1 MLLSCIIDESGCK
14 NNRAKGVNMKKLITI
29 LSFILC
35 ACIFSSCGA
44 GGDNGGINNNYKP
57 PMGNYDNYYPEGAT
71 PEQDADN
78 PYGDYEYD
86 SIVENGFVTTA
97 VKATSTFSL
106 DRNTASYTLARKQLT
121 SGFKV
126 PKDSVR
132 IEEFI
137 NYFSYNYEK
146 PQEGEALAVSGS
158 LSNCPWNEST
168 KLFTVNVSAEE
179 IKFEN
184 RTPNNL
190 VFLIDTSGSMYG
202 EERLGL
208 IQNAFTMLTENL
220 ADIDTV
226 SIVTYA
232 SGVRVACEGVKGS
245 EKSRIANVLQDL
257 TAGGSTNGAGGIQL
271 AYSVAEK
278 YFVQGGNNR
287 VMLATDGDFNVGI
300 SDKNSLNEFISAKRE
315 SGIYL
320 SVFGV
325 GLYNTSDT
333 TMKTLAENGN
343 GNYGYIDNINE
354 ARKLL
359 VNEMGGTLVTVAKD
373 AKIQVTFNADM
384 VKQHRLIG
392 YESKMLTDDE
402 FNDNNTD
409 AGEIGSG
416 HTVTAV
422 YELIVDEVA
431 MLDHASMGHVEVRYK
446 TPDSQENKSV
456 IWTFFPELLSLE
468 PTEDVIFAGC
478 VTEFGLLLRESGYKA
493 NASFEA
499 ILQRLNGLASVSGLG
514 ANEFRAEFKKLVE
527 MAKLIYA

>member
-1 MLLSCIIDESGCK
+1 
-14 NNRAKGVNMKKLITI
+14 MKKLITV

-35 ACIFSSCGA
+35 VCIFSSCGA
-44 GGDNGGINNNYKP
+44 MGDVGGANNNQKP
-57 PMGNYDNYYPEGAT
+57 TGNNGYDNYYPNYPEAGM

-86 SIVENGFVTTA
+86 SIIENGFVTTE

-132 IEEFI
+132 VEEFI
-137 NYFSYNYEK
+137 NYFSYDYKK
-146 PQEGEALAVSGS
+146 PQDGEALAVSGS
-158 LSNCPWNEST
+158 LSNCPWNENT

-184 RTPNNL
+184 RKPNNL

-202 EERLGL
+202 DDRLGL

-220 ADIDTV
+220 ANTDTV

-257 TAGGSTNGAGGIQL
+257 TAGGSTNGSGGIQL

-278 YFVQGGNNR
+278 YFVENGNNR

-300 SDKNSLNEFISAKRE
+300 SDKNNLNEFISVKRE

-359 VNEMGGTLVTVAKD
+359 VNEMGGTLITVAKD
-373 AKIQVTFNADM
+373 AKIQVTFNPDM
-384 VKQHRLIG
+384 VKKHRLIG
-392 YESKMLTDDE
+392 YESKMLTDEE
-402 FNDNNTD
+402 FNDSNTD

-422 YELIVDEVA
+422 YELIVDENA
-431 MLDHASMGHVEVRYK
+431 MLDDASMGSVEVRYK

-456 IWTFFPELLSLE
+456 TWAFFPELLTRE
-468 PTEDVIFAGC
+468 PTEDVIFIGC
-478 VTEFGLLLRESGYKA
+478 VTEFGLLLRESEYKA

-499 ILQRLNGLASVSGLG
+499 ILQRLNGLATVSELG
-514 ANEFRAEFKKLVE
+514 ADEFRSEFKKLVE
-527 MAKLIYA
+527 MARLIYA